1 MILYTLL
8 NWTLLQRNVMK
19 LYYSPNACSLSAHI
33 VLREC
38 DTTFEMESVDLKNKK
53 TDSGADYLKI
63 NPKGYVP
70 ALKLDNGQIL
80 TEASVIIQYL
90 ADTSPQF
97 KLAPA
102 LGTFERY
109 RLQEW
114 LSFIATEIH
123 KGLGVFFIPN
133 LPEEFK
139 KIAMGN
145 IQRKLDYLEKHLSK
159 HAMLLDDTFTVADA
173 YLFTILRWTHYFKMD
188 LTPWPSLPKYMETIA
203 QRPAVQAALKAEASH
218 NGN

>member
-1 MILYTLL
+1 
-8 NWTLLQRNVMK
+8 MK

-38 DTTFEMESVDLKNKK
+38 DNTFEMESVDLKNKK
-53 TDSGADYLKI
+53 TGSGSDYLKI

-70 ALKLDNGQIL
+70 ALELDNGNIL

-90 ADTSPQF
+90 ADASPQF

-102 LGTFERY
+102 IGTFERY

-114 LSFIATEIH
+114 LNFIATEIH

-145 IQRKLDYLEKHLSK
+145 IHRKFDYLENHLSK
-159 HAMLLDDTFTVADA
+159 HSTLLDDTFTVADA
-173 YLFTILRWTHYFKMD
+173 YLFTVLRWTHYFKID
-188 LTPWPSLPKYMETIA
+188 LTPWPSLPKYMGTIA
-203 QRPAVQAALKAEASH
+203 QRHAVQAALKAESSH
-218 NGN
+218 NGT